1 MQRLSTGF
9 ICRSTNGPHWSQRHR
24 SSTRVCFDGRMSMSN
39 SGIARTALT
48 ARPALTVRPALTAR
62 IAPADDL
69 IVDWMD
75 DDDTVDTGGANGG
88 ADPVHPLQALGG
100 VLPQDCRGSL
110 FAGLEA
116 GTAAEGIGDA
126 KNMDDAG
133 RAYGARNADHDISAE
148 CKREAPRFI
157 LTPGACAVIVL
168 VLTVA
173 LCACLVLLIKQG
185 TALAQFAQGEESAYS
200 RSSTHTDEGN
210 GGTAHSGAATQS
222 SSAQSDAEHSSM
234 QPSVQ
239 PSGQSPGQSSG
250 QPSVDS
256 SADSSMEPSAQQT
269 QPPDSGASGDG
280 SSAGGGL
287 VNINTATSEQLQT
300 VKGIGPA
307 TARKIIEYRDAHGP
321 FASVD
326 ELLNIDGIGAK
337 TVQKLRGKVTV

>member
-1 MQRLSTGF
+1 
-9 ICRSTNGPHWSQRHR
+9 
-24 SSTRVCFDGRMSMSN
+24 MSMSN

-48 ARPALTVRPALTAR
+48 AGPALTARPALTAQV
-62 IAPADDL
+62 ASADGL

-88 ADPVHPLQALGG
+88 AEPVHPLQSLGG
-100 VLPQDCRGSL
+100 VLPQDSQGSL

-116 GTAAEGIGDA
+116 GTAADGIGDA
-126 KNMDDAG
+126 ENMDDAG
-133 RAYGARNADHDISAE
+133 RAYCALNADHDISAE
-148 CKREAPRFI
+148 GKREAPRFI

-200 RSSTHTDEGN
+200 RSSMHADTGN

-222 SSAQSDAEHSSM
+222 SSAQSGIEHPSM
-234 QPSVQ
+234 QPS
-239 PSGQSPGQSSG
+239 
-250 QPSVDS
+250 
-256 SADSSMEPSAQQT
+256 AQET
-269 QPPDSGASGDG
+269 QPPGSGASIDG

>member
-1 MQRLSTGF
+1 M
-9 ICRSTNGPHWSQRHR
+9 
-24 SSTRVCFDGRMSMSN
+24 CFDGRMSMSN

-48 ARPALTVRPALTAR
+48 AGPVLTAQV
-62 IAPADDL
+62 APADGL
-69 IVDWMD
+69 MVDWMD

-88 ADPVHPLQALGG
+88 AEPVHPLQALGG
-100 VLPQDCRGSL
+100 VFPQDLQGSL

-126 KNMDDAG
+126 ENMDDAG
-133 RAYGARNADHDISAE
+133 RTYGSRNADRDILAE
-148 CKREAPRFI
+148 CRREAPRFI

-185 TALAQFAQGEESAYS
+185 TALAQFAQGEESTYS
-200 RSSTHTDEGN
+200 RSSTHADAGN

-222 SSAQSDAEHSSM
+222 SSAQSGAEHSSM
-234 QPSVQ
+234 QPSAQ
-239 PSGQSPGQSSG
+239 PSG

-256 SADSSMEPSAQQT
+256 SINSSTEPSAQQT
-269 QPPDSGASGDG
+269 QQPNSRASIDG

>member
-1 MQRLSTGF
+1 M
-9 ICRSTNGPHWSQRHR
+9 
-24 SSTRVCFDGRMSMSN
+24 CFDGRMSMSN
-39 SGIARTALT
+39 SGIARTAPT
-48 ARPALTVRPALTAR
+48 ARPALTAQVAS
-62 IAPADDL
+62 ADGL

-88 ADPVHPLQALGG
+88 AEPVHPLQSLGG
-100 VLPQDCRGSL
+100 VLPQDSQGSL
-110 FAGLEA
+110 FAGLDV
-116 GTAAEGIGDA
+116 GTAAEGIGDTE
-126 KNMDDAG
+126 NMDDAG
-133 RAYGARNADHDISAE
+133 RAYGARNADHDFSTE

-200 RSSTHTDEGN
+200 RSSTHADTGN
-210 GGTAHSGAATQS
+210 GGTAHSGTATQS
-222 SSAQSDAEHSSM
+222 SSARSDAEHSSM
-234 QPSVQ
+234 QPSAQ
-239 PSGQSPGQSSG
+239 PSAQSSGQSSG

-256 SADSSMEPSAQQT
+256 SVDSSMEPSAQQT
-269 QPPDSGASGDG
+269 QPPDSGASIDG

-337 TVQKLRGKVTV
+337 TVQKLRGKVTI

>member
-1 MQRLSTGF
+1 
-9 ICRSTNGPHWSQRHR
+9 
-24 SSTRVCFDGRMSMSN
+24 MSMSN
-39 SGIARTALT
+39 SGIAKTALTAGPALT
-48 ARPALTVRPALTAR
+48 ARPALTAQV
-62 IAPADDL
+62 APADGL

-88 ADPVHPLQALGG
+88 AEPVHPLQSLGG
-100 VLPQDCRGSL
+100 VLPQDSQGSL

-126 KNMDDAG
+126 ENMDDAG
-133 RAYGARNADHDISAE
+133 RTYGSRNADRDISAE
-148 CKREAPRFI
+148 CRREAPRFI
-157 LTPGACAVIVL
+157 LTPGVCAVIVL

-200 RSSTHTDEGN
+200 RSSTHADAGN
-210 GGTAHSGAATQS
+210 GGTARSWTATQS

-239 PSGQSPGQSSG
+239 PSVQSSG

-256 SADSSMEPSAQQT
+256 SINSSTEPSAQQT
-269 QPPDSGASGDG
+269 QQPDSGASIDG

>member
-1 MQRLSTGF
+1 M
-9 ICRSTNGPHWSQRHR
+9 
-24 SSTRVCFDGRMSMSN
+24 CFDGRMSMSN
-39 SGIARTALT
+39 SGIAKTALT
-48 ARPALTVRPALTAR
+48 ARPALTAQV
-62 IAPADDL
+62 APADGL

-88 ADPVHPLQALGG
+88 AEPVHPLQSLGG
-100 VLPQDCRGSL
+100 VLPQDSQGSL

-116 GTAAEGIGDA
+116 GTAADGIGDA
-126 KNMDDAG
+126 ENMDDAG
-133 RAYGARNADHDISAE
+133 RTYGSRNADRDILAE
-148 CKREAPRFI
+148 CRREAPRFI
-157 LTPGACAVIVL
+157 LTPGACVVIVL

-200 RSSTHTDEGN
+200 RSSTHADAGN
-210 GGTAHSGAATQS
+210 GGTARSGTATQS
-222 SSAQSDAEHSSM
+222 SSARSDAEHSSM
-234 QPSVQ
+234 QPSAQ
-239 PSGQSPGQSSG
+239 PSG

-256 SADSSMEPSAQQT
+256 SINSSTEPSAQQT
-269 QPPDSGASGDG
+269 QSPDSGASIDG

>member
-1 MQRLSTGF
+1 
-9 ICRSTNGPHWSQRHR
+9 
-24 SSTRVCFDGRMSMSN
+24 MSMSN

-48 ARPALTVRPALTAR
+48 AGPVLTAQV
-62 IAPADDL
+62 APADGL
-69 IVDWMD
+69 MVDWMD

-88 ADPVHPLQALGG
+88 AEPVHPLQALGG
-100 VLPQDCRGSL
+100 VFPQDLQGSL

-126 KNMDDAG
+126 ENMDDAG
-133 RAYGARNADHDISAE
+133 RTYGSRNADLDILAE
-148 CKREAPRFI
+148 CRREAPRFI

-185 TALAQFAQGEESAYS
+185 TALAQFAQGEESTYS
-200 RSSTHTDEGN
+200 RSSTHADTGN
-210 GGTAHSGAATQS
+210 GGTAHSGTATQS

-234 QPSVQ
+234 QPSAQ
-239 PSGQSPGQSSG
+239 PSG

-256 SADSSMEPSAQQT
+256 SINSSTEPSAQQT
-269 QPPDSGASGDG
+269 QPPDSGASIDG

>member
-1 MQRLSTGF
+1 
-9 ICRSTNGPHWSQRHR
+9 
-24 SSTRVCFDGRMSMSN
+24 MSMSN
-39 SGIARTALT
+39 SGIAKTALTAGPALT
-48 ARPALTVRPALTAR
+48 ARPALT
-62 IAPADDL
+62 APADGL
-69 IVDWMD
+69 IADWMD

-88 ADPVHPLQALGG
+88 AEPVHPLQALGG
-100 VLPQDCRGSL
+100 VLPQDLQGSL
-110 FAGLEA
+110 FAGLES
-116 GTAAEGIGDA
+116 GTAAEGVGDA
-126 KNMDDAG
+126 GNMDDAG
-133 RAYGARNADHDISAE
+133 RAYGARNADHDFSAE
-148 CKREAPRFI
+148 CRREAPRFI

-200 RSSTHTDEGN
+200 RSSTHADAGN

-222 SSAQSDAEHSSM
+222 SSARSDAEHSSM
-234 QPSVQ
+234 QSSAQSSEQ
-239 PSGQSPGQSSG
+239 PSAQSSG

-256 SADSSMEPSAQQT
+256 SIDSSVEPSAQQT
-269 QPPDSGASGDG
+269 QPADSGTSIDG